1 MIPLKSRQF
10 PLKITHVPNKILGQ
24 EVFFLYSLSTPHK
37 GKGVFL
43 MTPKKTLSVINHIK
57 LLTPFT
63 ISLIYLVLGG
73 LWILFSDQATHF
85 LFKNPETVFK
95 ISLFKGWLFI
105 LTTALLL
112 CFLISKLQTR
122 IRVEGEYFRTLFDG
136 INDSIFIHDPE
147 TGKILDVNQKTL
159 EMYGYSKKEMLR
171 FGIDQ
176 LSSGIPPY
184 TLNEALKY
192 LQKVSCGEPE
202 LFEWRCKR
210 KDGSL
215 FWGEVNMKLV
225 RVHPAD
231 RIIVTL
237 RNIDEWKKVQNTL
250 KDNADTFGK
259 LFHSN
264 AILMAVSTI
273 ENGTYLD
280 VNETFLSVLGYTREE
295 VIQHTSHELKIWA
308 SPEDRKKA
316 LDIFSREG
324 KVRGVETTI
333 LTRSGEIR
341 NALFSIDRIVLNGK
355 PCLLSTMTDFT
366 KRKEAEK
373 KLIFS
378 ESKLKRAE
386 RIAKIGHFEFNLETR
401 AVTASEGAQ
410 IIYGLGNKTWTV
422 ENIQTI
428 PLPEYREF
436 LEKSIRELMEKN
448 TPYNVEYKINR
459 PTDQKIVDIRSMAE
473 YDAEKRTI
481 FGVIYDITETKKM
494 KDSLEK
500 AQKIESL
507 GVLAGGIAHDF
518 NNLLGGIF
526 GYIELARLS
535 ASNPAAVVSNL
546 NEALS
551 IINQTRNLTLQ
562 LLTFAKGG
570 GVRFK
575 TQNLTPLLKQ
585 STNFALS
592 GSNVSPDFS
601 FPPDLWFCEID
612 EAPIAQVIQ
621 NIVINAKQ
629 AMTTGGTVF
638 VSAQNVNLN
647 PEDLPLL
654 KKGRYVRIEIRDQG
668 PGIPKDILPRIFDP
682 FFTTKAKGNGL
693 GLSICYSIVQK
704 HGGSLDVK
712 SSPETGTTFII
723 HLQASSAAAQETK
736 SEVQPLHKGGGTLLI
751 MDDEDFIRDVCSGM
765 LESMG
770 YTVIKTKD
778 GKEALEEYR
787 KAQTSGPP
795 LKAVFL
801 DLTIPAGMGGKETAE
816 TMRMINKEVILIAM
830 SGYSREDVMAHPARY
845 GFTCSIQKPFT
856 LDEISQV
863 LNRLFPAPPAV

>member
-1 MIPLKSRQF
+1 
-10 PLKITHVPNKILGQ
+10 
-24 EVFFLYSLSTPHK
+24 
-37 GKGVFL
+37 
-43 MTPKKTLSVINHIK
+43 MTPIKNLSVINHIK

-85 LFKNPETVFK
+85 LFKSPETVLK

-105 LTTALLL
+105 LTTTLLL
-112 CFLISKLQTR
+112 YFLISKLQTR
-122 IRVEGEYFRTLFDG
+122 IQMEEKYFRTLFDG
-136 INDSIFIHDPE
+136 INDSIFIHDSE
-147 TGKILDVNQKTL
+147 KGEVLDVNQKTQ
-159 EMYGYSKKEMLR
+159 EVYGYSKEEIVGLS
-171 FGIDQ
+171 IDK

-184 TLNEALKY
+184 TLDEALKHFH
-192 LQKVSCGEPE
+192 KASCGEPE
-202 LFEWRCKR
+202 LFEWRCRR

-215 FWGEVNMKLV
+215 FWGEVNMKLI
-225 RVHPAD
+225 RIPPLD

-237 RNIDEWKKVQNTL
+237 RNIDDWKMAQNAL
-250 KDNADTFGK
+250 KDNADTFEK

-273 ENGTYLD
+273 ETGTYLD

-316 LDIFSREG
+316 LDLYAREG
-324 KVRGVETTI
+324 RVRGFETTI
-333 LTRSGEIR
+333 RTRNGDIR
-341 NALFSIDRIVLNGK
+341 NALFSVDKIMLNGK

-366 KRKEAEK
+366 ERKEAEK
-373 KLIFS
+373 KLIIS

-401 AVTASEGAQ
+401 AVAASEGAQ

-436 LEKSIRELMEKN
+436 LKKSIRELMEEN

-459 PTDQKIVDIRSMAE
+459 PTDQKIVDIRCMAE
-473 YDAEKRTI
+473 YDPEKRTL

-526 GYIELARLS
+526 GYLELARLS
-535 ASNPAAVVSNL
+535 ASNPKAVVSNL

-570 GVRFK
+570 GIRFK
-575 TQNLTPLLKQ
+575 TQDLTPLLRQ
-585 STNFALS
+585 STTFALS

-601 FPPDLWFCEID
+601 FPPDLWLCEID
-612 EAPIAQVIQ
+612 EAPIGQVIQ

-629 AMTTGGTVF
+629 AMTTGGTLF
-638 VSAQNVNLN
+638 VSAQNTNVN
-647 PEDLPLL
+647 PGDHPLL
-654 KKGRYVRIEIRDQG
+654 KQGRYVRIEIRDQG
-668 PGIPKDILPRIFDP
+668 PGIPQDILPRIFDP

-704 HGGSLDVK
+704 HGGCLDVK

-736 SEVQPLHKGGGTLLI
+736 PEVLPLHKGQGTLLI

-770 YTVIKTKD
+770 YRVIKARD
-778 GKEALEEYR
+778 GKEALDVYR
-787 KAQTSGPP
+787 NSRTLTPA

-816 TMRMINKEVILIAM
+816 AMRRINKEVILIAM

-856 LDEISQV
+856 LDELSRV
-863 LNRLFPAPPAV
+863 LNRLFP